1 MTNNDITDPADEI
14 FIRIA
19 VIRRQR
25 VLLDSTLAR
34 LFGVSTSRLNEQFRR
49 NKNRFPADFAFEITR
64 DEMNEIS
71 RRTTTPKPGRGGR
84 RKLPVAFTEHGAIM
98 AAIILN
104 SPRAVEM
111 TVYVVRAFLQ
121 MRSMLASHPELASKL
136 ERLEKSLAALD
147 SRTRRQF
154 EEVYAAIRALTA
166 LPSQESR
173 PIGFTADLTPH
184 K

>member
-1 MTNNDITDPADEI
+1 MVAQELTDPATIIARRI
-14 FIRIA
+14 F
-19 VIRRQR
+19 VIRGKR
-25 VLLDSTLAR
+25 VLLDSDLAD
-34 LFGVSTSRLNEQFRR
+34 LFAVRTAHFNQQVRR
-49 NKNRFPADFAFEITR
+49 NRNRFPVDFAFELTAQDLSGLLMQF
-64 DEMNEIS
+64 DEQP
-71 RRTTTPKPGRGGR
+71 RGRGGR
-84 RKLPVAFTEHGAIM
+84 RKPGFAFTEHGAIM
-98 AAIILN
+98 AATILN

-121 MRSMLASHPELASKL
+121 MRAVLASHPELASKL

-166 LPSQESR
+166 SPSQPSR
-173 PIGFTADLTPH
+173 PIGFTADVAPH